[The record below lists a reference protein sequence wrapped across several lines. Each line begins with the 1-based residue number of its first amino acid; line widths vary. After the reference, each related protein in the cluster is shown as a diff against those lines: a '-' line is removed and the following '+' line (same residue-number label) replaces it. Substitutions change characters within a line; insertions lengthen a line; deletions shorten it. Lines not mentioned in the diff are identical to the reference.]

1 MISTR
6 DPFLDTQG
14 AIPCEG
20 RPGYETFISAVG
32 NAPSHD
38 PFSDS
43 SWEGRIK
50 EFLGLKNQ

>member
-1 MISTR
+1 
-6 DPFLDTQG
+6 
-14 AIPCEG
+14 
-20 RPGYETFISAVG
+20 VG

-38 PFSDS
+38 PFSDP